1 LYNSIKTSNCAK
13 KKLKNQK
20 KPGVEMDFTKSL
32 IELSWRF
39 GASLSLTKRTF
50 SLSISAKKLVGEKK
64 KEK

>member
-1 LYNSIKTSNCAK
+1 LCK
-13 KKLKNQK
+13 KKFK

-39 GASLSLTKRTF
+39 GVSLSLTKRTF

>member
-1 LYNSIKTSNCAK
+1 
-13 KKLKNQK
+13 
-20 KPGVEMDFTKSL
+20 MDFTKSL